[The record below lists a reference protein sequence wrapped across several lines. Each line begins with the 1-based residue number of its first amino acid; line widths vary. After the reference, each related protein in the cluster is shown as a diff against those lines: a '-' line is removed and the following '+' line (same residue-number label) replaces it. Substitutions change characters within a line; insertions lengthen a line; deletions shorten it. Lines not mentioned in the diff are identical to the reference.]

1 MGTLYETIMSLC
13 EEKGISGYRLCK
25 DIGMQPSVLTDL
37 KMGRQSGLSAQNAD
51 RVASYFGVSVGYLL
65 GSETKKEPAT
75 QTGSGLQWTRYDLL
89 NEKNK
94 AIVDSLIETLLASQS
109 DS

>member
-1 MGTLYETIMSLC
+1 MSILYNRIQE
-13 EEKGISGYRLCK
+13 LCK
-25 DIGMQPSVLTDL
+25 GQGINVTQPCAESGAPRGSLTDL
-37 KMGRQSGLSAQNAD
+37 KMDRISTLSTATLTKIAN
-51 RVASYFGVSVGYLL
+51 RLGVTTDCLL

-75 QTGSGLQWTRYDLL
+75 QTGSGLQGTGYDLL

-94 AIVDSLIETLLASQS
+94 AIVDALIETLLASQS

>member
-1 MGTLYETIMSLC
+1 MGTLYETIIALC
-13 EEKGISGYRLCK
+13 EEQGISGYRLCK
-25 DIGMQPSVLTDL
+25 DVGMQPSVLTDL
-37 KMGRQSGLSAQNAD
+37 KMGRQSGLSAQNAA
-51 RVASYFGVSVGYLL
+51 RVASRLGVSVGYLL

-75 QTGSGLQWTRYDLL
+75 QTGSGLQGTGYDLL

-94 AIVDSLIETLLASQS
+94 AIVDALIDSLLASQS